1 MTNPMTN
8 LEACTDE
15 ELEQE
20 LARMLAYA
28 SGELLNDAEVQKFY
42 QLHEEIQRRRAPS
55 GTVDLAAG
63 GFECNRDISTVIG
76 WQCHAICFL
85 ASQNLFFVLSRHL
98 RAHYRHPGN
107 IVSTVSTPG
116 SQPFQCTSS
125 PLICSG
131 GCSRREYPPTGM
143 P

>member
-28 SGELLNDAEVQKFY
+28 SGEVLNDAEVQKFY

-63 GFECNRDISTVIG
+63 GFECNRDISPVETI
-76 WQCHAICFL
+76 A
-85 ASQNLFFVLSRHL
+85 
-98 RAHYRHPGN
+98 
-107 IVSTVSTPG
+107 
-116 SQPFQCTSS
+116 
-125 PLICSG
+125 
-131 GCSRREYPPTGM
+131 
-143 P
+143 